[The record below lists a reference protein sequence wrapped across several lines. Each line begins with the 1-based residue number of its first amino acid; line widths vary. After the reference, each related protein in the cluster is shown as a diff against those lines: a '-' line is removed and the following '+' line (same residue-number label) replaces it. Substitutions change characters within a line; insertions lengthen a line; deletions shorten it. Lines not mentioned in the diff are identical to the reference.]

1 LSEVDSKRALV
12 TGGGGFIGSHLV
24 EALLADGWH
33 VRALVHYN
41 SRSSWGWLEGMRGR
55 AEGLL
60 DVVPGDVVDP
70 YQADRLVV
78 GTDTVFHLAA
88 LIGIPFSYTAPALY
102 YQTNALGTLHLA
114 QAAIAHKVRRFIHIS
129 TSEVYGTARYTPI
142 DEGHPLQAQSPYSAS
157 KIAADK
163 LVESFYATYGL
174 PAVTVRPFNTFG
186 PRQSARAVIPTII
199 TQLLDGSTVR
209 LGAMEP
215 VRDFTFVTDTVQGM
229 VAAADAENVV
239 GRTMNLG
246 CGSGISIADLV
257 AAIAGLMGK
266 ECRTET
272 AEERLRPKQ
281 SEVGQLISDNS
292 LARTLT
298 GWKPVVPLVEGLQF
312 TVDWIRSHREAY
324 PPEGYTV

>member
-1 LSEVDSKRALV
+1 LSEVGSKRALV

-60 DVVPGDVVDP
+60 DVVPGDVMDP

-78 GTDTVFHLAA
+78 ETDTVFHLAA

-129 TSEVYGTARYTPI
+129 TSEVYGTACYTPI
-142 DEGHPLQAQSPYSAS
+142 DEGHPRQ
-157 KIAADK
+157 
-163 LVESFYATYGL
+163 ATYGL

-266 ECRTET
+266 KWRTET

-298 GWKPVVPLVEGLQF
+298 GWEPVMTLMEGLQL
-312 TVDWIRSHREAY
+312 TVDWIRNHREAY